1 MGKAERTKQF
11 IIEKTATLFNTKGI
25 AATSLLDMTEATG
38 LTKGSIYGNFKNKD
52 EVALEVFRYNL
63 KKVTGL
69 VSEEM
74 ARESTFRGKILC
86 YPRIYTLFDDPKF
99 PVGGCVILNTAVEVD
114 DTHPLMCEEVSKAIN
129 SWKNTLVFLINEGK
143 QAGEFSTQNNA
154 EDLALQIIATIEGA
168 VMLTKVS
175 GKIAYMQILMKTVE
189 NLINSF

>member
-86 YPRIYTLFDDPKF
+86 YPRIYTLFDDPRF

-129 SWKNTLVFLINEGK
+129 SWKNTLVFLINEGI
-143 QAGEFSTQNNA
+143 QAGEFSTENNA

-175 GKIAYMQILMKTVE
+175 GKIAYMQSLMKPLKT
-189 NLINSF
+189 